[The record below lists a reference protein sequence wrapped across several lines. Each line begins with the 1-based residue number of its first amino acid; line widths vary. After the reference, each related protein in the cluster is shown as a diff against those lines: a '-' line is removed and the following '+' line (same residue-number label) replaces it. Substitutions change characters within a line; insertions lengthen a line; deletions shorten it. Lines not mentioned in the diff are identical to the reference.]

1 MKAIA
6 HNLPVIAAAPSRSRA
21 ADYLALTKP
30 RLSLLVLFTT
40 LTGYYLGSDAPL
52 NVLCLIHTLLGTALV
67 AASSCAFNQYL
78 EQDADSKMHRTLDR
92 PLPAGRLQPYEV
104 FWFGVLGGFIG
115 TAYLAIAVNLW
126 SALLAGF
133 TWFSYLCLYTPM
145 KTQTWLNTAM
155 GAVPGALPPV
165 IGWVAAS
172 GKLSLGAV
180 VLFGILFLWQ
190 FPHFYAIAW
199 IHRDDYARGG
209 FKMLSVVDTTGRRTR
224 IQMVV
229 FAALLLLVSLL
240 PTALGITG
248 VWYLIGATVLGSAY
262 LAASLACALFG
273 LEHHARRL
281 FFVSIIHLPL
291 LLLLLALNKV

>member
-1 MKAIA
+1 MKTIA
-6 HNLPVIAAAPSRSRA
+6 HDLSAEAVPTRSKA

-40 LTGYYLGSDAPL
+40 LTGYYLGNEGPL

-78 EQDADSKMHRTLDR
+78 EQEADSKMHRTLDR
-92 PLPAGRLQPYEV
+92 PLPAGRLRPYEA
-104 FWFGVLGGFIG
+104 FWFGVLGGLIG

-133 TWFSYLCLYTPM
+133 TWYAYLCLYTPM
-145 KTQTWLNTAM
+145 KSQTWLNTAM

-172 GKLSLGAV
+172 GKLTLGAA
-180 VLFGILFLWQ
+180 VLFAILFLWQ

-199 IHRDDYARGG
+199 IYREDYARGG
-209 FKMLSVVDTTGRRTR
+209 FKMLSVVDATGGRTR

-229 FAALLLLVSLL
+229 FAALLLIVSLL

-248 VWYLIGATVLGSAY
+248 LWYLIGAIVLGSAY

-273 LEHHARRL
+273 LERHARRL

-291 LLLLLALNKV
+291 LLLLLTLNKV